1 MRCKA
6 CNKVLSTS
14 ESSRTEITG
23 DFVDLCSSCYH
34 VSARS
39 IQNHRLESSDYEVEF
54 NDGEQD
60 AHWLK

>member
-6 CNKVLSTS
+6 CDKLLSSS
-14 ESSRTEITG
+14 ESSRTELTG
-23 DFVDLCSSCYH
+23 QFVDLCSSCYH

-39 IQNHRLESSDYEVEF
+39 IQNYRLGSSDYEVEF
-54 NDGEQD
+54 NDGEKE